1 MRAAKWMTESI
12 GYFLNTPLTASR
24 FVKSTFSKGISFP
37 TIFSIRRTASVE
49 ELRRLSRMTT
59 LYPSSINSTVYGA
72 ISIGARMGINT
83 VCEPIYPVPPVNRT
97 YFPFL
102 ASADMFTRVERTK
115 NERRKSRYYDTYF
128 KIFFGSV
135 ARRKNTTFMSPLFK
149 ASFRSRPQP
158 IIARVP
164 TTTAH

>member
-128 KIFFGSV
+128 KIFLDLLRDEKIRLSC
-135 ARRKNTTFMSPLFK
+135 PPCL
-149 ASFRSRPQP
+149 RP
-158 IIARVP
+158 RFVP
-164 TTTAH
+164 DHSQS